1 MSVTTPE
8 KQRWVVNNVD
18 ELTVATVKVLAT
30 SRGYTMGYVI
40 DLAVEYFSRKVI
52 FEKDKTLAWS
62 LPDDF

>member
-1 MSVTTPE
+1 MSVTTPQ

-18 ELTVATVKVLAT
+18 ELTIAAVKTLAT
-30 SRGYTMGYVI
+30 SKGYSMGYVI

-52 FEKDKTLAWS
+52 FEKDKPLHWS

>member
-62 LPDDF
+62 LPDVF